1 MTKIYELCG
10 YLGIALT
17 IIGQIL
23 IGLDYFAG
31 QSCWLAA
38 NALYLFKAVKQQQ
51 DRAEIVRNV
60 AMSAITLGLMVVF
73 WFA

>member
-23 IGLDYFAG
+23 IGLDYFCGAVLLAG
-31 QSCWLAA
+31 GECVVPVQSGKAA
-38 NALYLFKAVKQQQ
+38 
-51 DRAEIVRNV
+51 
-60 AMSAITLGLMVVF
+60 TG
-73 WFA
+73 